1 MIVPS
6 FTYRVDAFGG
16 VQGRDQD
23 GQRTRPAHVFVDGV
37 QRPQGWLGH
46 FALPERDL
54 LRVAAAVFD
63 LDRLSLRRPLN
74 TKGPK
79 RELLWRRAI
88 NAAIAVEDP
97 SRWIAVS
104 GDLQALLEFLTDD
117 AWTLT
122 FEQAEPFREQRL
134 LFAPELDG
142 SAEIA
147 LFSGGLDSSVGLR
160 TRHLQG
166 GGSFVAVSAVGNE
179 VRRRTQDAALQTLRG
194 LGVGVQ
200 ALSIEHQLRSEVKRS
215 RRALEITQRTRGLF
229 FLAIGAAVASR
240 LGNPWFHVYETGI
253 GCLNVPTSSAQIAS
267 QGTRAIH
274 PLTLVRFN
282 NLMAKIL
289 DHRAQVLAPFFFMT
303 KGELCALARDDLRAL
318 AQRCSSCDEGD
329 GHKPDPME
337 HCGLCTSCMFR
348 RIAIASA
355 GVHDPTRYRDTP
367 SRRHN
372 SYEVAAFEYHAADL
386 SRIASFDDLT
396 DLDPNVRFAFNA
408 PTGVE
413 VSLDVARSRTVEMY
427 RRYGE
432 EIQLFLGAARP
443 KLRPRAVR
451 RAKEVD
457 RDLFAAAR

>member
-1 MIVPS
+1 VIVPS

-16 VQGRDQD
+16 VQGHDQD
-23 GQRTRPAHVFVDGV
+23 GKPTRSAHVFVDGV
-37 QRPQGWLGH
+37 QRPQAWLGH

-54 LRVAAAVFD
+54 LRVAAAVLD

-88 NAAIAVEDP
+88 DAVIAVEDP
-97 SRWIAVS
+97 SRWSAVS
-104 GDLQALLEFLTDD
+104 DDLHALLALLADD
-117 AWTLT
+117 VWTLT

-160 TRHLQG
+160 ARHLKSG
-166 GGSFVAVSAVGNE
+166 CSFVAVSAVGNE
-179 VRRRTQDAALQTLRG
+179 VRRRAQDAALQTLRG
-194 LGVGVQ
+194 LGVGVS
-200 ALSIEHQLRSEVKRS
+200 AISIEHQLRSEVKLS
-215 RRALEITQRTRGLF
+215 RRALETTQRTRGLF
-229 FLAIGAAVASR
+229 FLSIGAAVASR
-240 LGNPWFHVYETGI
+240 LGSPKFHVYETGI
-253 GCLNVPTSSAQIAS
+253 GCLNVPTSPAQIAS
-267 QGTRAIH
+267 QGTRAMH

-282 NLMAKIL
+282 SLMARVL
-289 DHRAQVLAPFFFMT
+289 DHPTQVLVPFFFMT
-303 KGELCALARDDLRAL
+303 KGELCALVRDDLRAL
-318 AQRCSSCDEGD
+318 AQKCSSCDEGD

-348 RIAIASA
+348 RIAIVSA
-355 GVHDPTRYRDTP
+355 GVPDPTRYRDTP

-372 SYEVAAFEYHAADL
+372 SYEVAAFEYHATDL
-386 SRIASFDDLT
+386 SRIATLEDLT

-413 VSLDVARSRTVEMY
+413 ISLDVARSRTVEMY
-427 RRYGE
+427 RRYAE
-432 EIQLFLGAARP
+432 EIQRFLSAARP
-443 KLRPRAVR
+443 KLQPRAAR
-451 RAKEVD
+451 PAKEVD